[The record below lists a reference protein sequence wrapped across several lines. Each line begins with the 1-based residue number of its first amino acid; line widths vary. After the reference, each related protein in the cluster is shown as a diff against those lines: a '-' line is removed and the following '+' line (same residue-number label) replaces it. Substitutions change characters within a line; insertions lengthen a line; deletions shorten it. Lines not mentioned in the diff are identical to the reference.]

1 MGLYDNL
8 YCDADL
14 PDTDVPPGSRFQT
27 KSFLDP
33 RLLKYRITKAGRLID
48 SLGRDLQVNGYVR
61 FYPESNPLG
70 TGSPWPEYRAYFDDG
85 HLQAIVRVEGVEDR
99 IYGLASYRQFTSPNS
114 LSGLFDEVPD
124 PPTDSE
130 TRYML

>member
-8 YCDADL
+8 YCDAEL
-14 PDTDVPPGSRFQT
+14 PDAAVPPGCRFQT

-33 RLLKYRITKAGRLID
+33 RLLKYRITKAGRLLD
-48 SLGRDLQVNGYVR
+48 SWGRDLEVDGYVR
-61 FYPESNPLG
+61 FYPESNPLV
-70 TGSPWPEYRAYFDDG
+70 TGSPWPEYRAHFNDG
-85 HLQAIVRVEGVEDR
+85 HLQAIVRVEQGVEGR
-99 IYGLASYRQFTSPNS
+99 IYGLASYRQFASPDS

-130 TRYML
+130 TR